1 VPITRRGTAVASV
14 GRQPRLGGQGGRPEP
29 DESTVPYG
37 LYLSAEG
44 AHAQTVRMETL
55 ANNLA
60 NIDTVAFKR
69 DQALFQARLAEAMEQ
84 GIDDP
89 GSGSIND
96 LGGGVAVLGTVT
108 DYSQAALKMTKAATD
123 FAINGGGFF
132 VVQRGNQQLL
142 TRAGNF
148 QVDIAGQ
155 LINADG
161 LPVISDLNAPIVLD
175 PEAPWM
181 ATPDGGFAQNGDV
194 YNMAMVRPRSLGDLV
209 KVGDNLY
216 RPLAPPIP
224 IEPENR
230 QVKQGFLESSNVS
243 PTGEMVELIETSR
256 AIEANIAMIRNQDEL
271 LNDLISQVLK
281 ET

>member
-1 VPITRRGTAVASV
+1 
-14 GRQPRLGGQGGRPEP
+14 
-29 DESTVPYG
+29 VPYG

-44 AHAQTVRMETL
+44 AHAQSVRLETL

-60 NIDTVAFKR
+60 NVDTVAFKR
-69 DQALFQARLAEAMEQ
+69 DQALFQARLAEAFNQ
-84 GIDDP
+84 GLDEP

-96 LGGGVAVLGTVT
+96 LGGGVTVVGTVT
-108 DYSQAALKMTKAATD
+108 DFSPAALKPTEGMTD
-123 FAINGGGFF
+123 FAINGSGFF

-148 QVDIAGQ
+148 LFDTAGQ
-155 LINADG
+155 LVTQEG
-161 LPVISDLNAPIVLD
+161 YPVMSDLNVPITVD
-175 PEAPWM
+175 TEYTWH
-181 ATPDGGFAQNGDV
+181 ATADGGIAQSGDV
-194 YNMAMVRPRSLGDLV
+194 YNMAMVRPRSMGDLV

-216 RPLAPPIP
+216 APLAPPIP
-224 IEPENR
+224 IDQADR
-230 QVKQGFLESSNVS
+230 QVKQGFLEASNVQ

-256 AIEANIAMIRNQDEL
+256 AFEANVALIRNQDEL